1 MICGHAFFSLK
12 PWLKF
17 LNLPMELWNN
27 HPLRKIGEAFGNFI
41 MDQSLSHI
49 LAEFDVSLEFFE
61 SMDNLVG
68 NSWHAHI

>member
-17 LNLPMELWNN
+17 LKLLVELWNN
-27 HPLRKIGEAFGNFI
+27 HPLRKIGEDFGNFI
-41 MDQSLSHI
+41 MARSLSHM
-49 LAEFDVSLEFFE
+49 LAGFDVSLEFFE